1 MKVFGIILGLFLL
14 FTFLKNPKELGI
26 LILSIIFTI
35 LLTFVFCSLIVDFVF
50 LIFS

>member
-26 LILSIIFTI
+26 LILSIFTI
-35 LLTFVFCSLIVDFVF
+35 LLTFVFCSLIVDAIF